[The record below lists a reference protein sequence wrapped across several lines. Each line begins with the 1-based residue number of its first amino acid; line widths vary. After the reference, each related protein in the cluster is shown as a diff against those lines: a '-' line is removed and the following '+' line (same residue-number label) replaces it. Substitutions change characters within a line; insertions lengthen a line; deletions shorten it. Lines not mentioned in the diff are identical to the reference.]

1 MNVKVVDQA
10 YLCTTFHEQP
20 PPARP
25 IDVLQGLSKD
35 SLKYPYL
42 SRTCSAKGCIPLS
55 AIRYPLHCLSA
66 VHPLSLLASASAIS
80 AQAKFFS
87 PLLIW
92 VNDWRTKQEEEEE
105 EEEEEVEEEA
115 AEMAEEKEEERKW

>member
-10 YLCTTFHEQP
+10 YLCTTFHERP

-25 IDVLQGLSKD
+25 IGVLQGLSKD

-42 SRTCSAKGCIPLS
+42 SRTCSAKGCIPLSAICYLLS

-87 PLLIW
+87 PLLI
-92 VNDWRTKQEEEEE
+92 
-105 EEEEEVEEEA
+105 
-115 AEMAEEKEEERKW
+115 